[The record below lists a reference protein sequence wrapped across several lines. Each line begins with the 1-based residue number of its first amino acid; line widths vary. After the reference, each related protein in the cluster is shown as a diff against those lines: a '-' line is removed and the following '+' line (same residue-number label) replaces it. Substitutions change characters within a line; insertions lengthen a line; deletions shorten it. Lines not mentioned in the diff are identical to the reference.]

1 MIYNLFIPLALATL
15 TIRAMAP
22 PPKYVKEAEVRN
34 QTQRIVTV
42 TVTFGSAEQE
52 AQGHSMIE
60 DERKVEPGSSATFE
74 SRMYDKGTWKV
85 IAPVHSVRAIAPGL
99 DGDDV
104 SHALHMVQ
112 PSRLIGR
119 QIFAVVESEGEVGI
133 ELGEETK

>member
-1 MIYNLFIPLALATL
+1 
-15 TIRAMAP
+15 
-22 PPKYVKEAEVRN
+22 
-34 QTQRIVTV
+34 
-42 TVTFGSAEQE
+42 
-52 AQGHSMIE
+52 
-60 DERKVEPGSSATFE
+60 
-74 SRMYDKGTWKV
+74 MYDKGTWKV